1 MNQMRSSAP
10 FSTSTL
16 QQAVGAHPDVGQERE
31 KSQEGKNREDPVS
44 ASNAATHPADTGGF
58 SWSSWGSQGAA
69 ARSSPLSALCHL
81 QVEQSMRLAELRVR
95 GLPARSKSAC
105 VEEEEASSPLL
116 NSELAARCF
125 VKKPVLR

>member
-1 MNQMRSSAP
+1 MRIQSLPAMQQHILQTQVASA
-10 FSTSTL
+10 
-16 QQAVGAHPDVGQERE
+16 
-31 KSQEGKNREDPVS
+31 
-44 ASNAATHPADTGGF
+44 
-58 SWSSWGSQGAA
+58 GAA
-69 ARSSPLSALCHL
+69 GALKGLLARSSPLSALCHL